1 MKGIITQIQRF
12 SVHDGPGIRTTVFMK
27 GCNLRCIWCHN
38 PETYLSEIQLQHFD
52 SRCSLCGRCA
62 KVCPA
67 EARKITDG
75 HMEYN
80 KNKCLMCKIC
90 DEICV
95 NSAIEICGTEYSSD
109 ELCDILI
116 KDIKFY
122 EKSGGGVTFSGGE
135 PLLQPDFV
143 FECVKILKE
152 NGISCAVETALNVPQ
167 ETVIR
172 AAEFFDLFMCDI
184 KAIDDN
190 LHKNLT
196 SVSNK
201 RILENIRLLA
211 KLKSNIL
218 LRMPVAMGLNG
229 TDKNITDT
237 AGFMKEVGLSDIE
250 LLKLHKLAKHKY
262 DSLNLPFTFPD
273 VPETTDEDI
282 ERFYKLIK
290 EGLYE

>member
-1 MKGIITQIQRF
+1 MKLNHSIINEGIY
-12 SVHDGPGIRTTVFMK
+12 DGNLIYIDKELLGGFKFKPKKYLKYDGIKISKLVI
-27 GCNLRCIWCHN
+27 LN
-38 PETYLSEIQLQHFD
+38 PI
-52 SRCSLCGRCA
+52 
-62 KVCPA
+62 
-67 EARKITDG
+67 
-75 HMEYN
+75 
-80 KNKCLMCKIC
+80 LMLIFIVGGMSALVWGS
-90 DEICV
+90 DLTV